1 MSRRREA
8 LHTKT
13 FTQVQMQMNS
23 GAPSSQAGTEFG
35 TELRGISV
43 ILCSLDSKWFTGDLY
58 HLPSIFRRTV
68 SSQGFFLTQD
78 LENHVKFEPRLFLM
92 GNQTDFLER
101 GKKKQFTKGSN
112 EKLDTLFTGMKT
124 TKPGFSSPGFGF
136 LIWIKTSL
144 NWKISKLPSS
154 SDSLRYHN
162 KRLSKE
168 PDKKFG
174 RCKKC
179 LAWRR
184 AE

>member
-43 ILCSLDSKWFTGDLY
+43 ILCSLDSKWFAGDLY

-101 GKKKQFTKGSN
+101 GKKKTVHQGKQWETRHTVHRNENHKAWIQFSR
-112 EKLDTLFTGMKT
+112 LR
-124 TKPGFSSPGFGF
+124 FSH
-136 LIWIKTSL
+136 L
-144 NWKISKLPSS
+144 NKDQFELK
-154 SDSLRYHN
+154 D
-162 KRLSKE
+162 
-168 PDKKFG
+168 F
-174 RCKKC
+174 
-179 LAWRR
+179 
-184 AE
+184 